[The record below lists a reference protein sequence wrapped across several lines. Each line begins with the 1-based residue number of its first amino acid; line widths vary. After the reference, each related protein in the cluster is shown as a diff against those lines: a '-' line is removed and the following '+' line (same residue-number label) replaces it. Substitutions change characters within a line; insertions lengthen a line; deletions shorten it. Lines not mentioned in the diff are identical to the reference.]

1 MDLRDRRDLYNGFG
15 DGLARA
21 FEFAAT
27 PAIFG
32 FFGWLIDRW
41 VGTTPLFM
49 LTLAAVCL
57 VGMFLR
63 MWYAY
68 DQEMRRHE
76 AKFAQLAQSRSAKAA
91 SFRSGVTK

>member
-32 FFGWLIDRW
+32 FFGWLIDRAA
-41 VGTTPLFM
+41 GTSPIFM
-49 LTLAAVCL
+49 IVLAGLAV
-57 VGMFLR
+57 VGMFIR

-68 DQEMRRHE
+68 DADMRRHE
-76 AKFAQLAQSRSAKAA
+76 AKFTDLAKSRSAK
-91 SFRSGVTK
+91 